1 MNRNSVIIK
10 SNAYGLILILDP
22 DIPFEELLEDVAQK
36 FKDASKFF
44 KNAQMALTFRGR
56 VLTRE
61 QERQLV
67 YAITENSSLHI
78 ICLVDEQKEAEEYY
92 KEAITRSVEKDEEN
106 EGQFYRGT
114 LRNGQVLETEK
125 SVIILGDVNPG
136 AQVISK
142 GNIVILGCCMGTIY
156 AGASG
161 NSDCFAAALIMK
173 PKQVRIADK
182 AARSAITKR
191 VDTGEYPIDPKIITI
206 KQGHLKMEPLSGRSF
221 SDMMV
226 QVNEDETLS
235 DMPSASDNV
244 SQNT

>member
-22 DIPFEELLEDVAQK
+22 DIPFEELLQDVGQK
-36 FKDASKFF
+36 FQEAAKFF
-44 KNAQMALTFRGR
+44 KNAKMALTFRGR
-56 VLTRE
+56 VLTRD

-67 YAITENSSLHI
+67 YAITENSNLHI
-78 ICLVDEQKEAEEYY
+78 ICLVDEKKESEDYY

-114 LRNGQVLETEK
+114 LRSGQILETEK

-136 AQVISK
+136 AQVISR
-142 GNIVILGCCMGTIY
+142 GNIVVLGCCMGSIY

-161 NSDCFAAALIMK
+161 NSECFAAALIMK

-182 AARSAITKR
+182 IARSAITKR

-206 KQGHLKMEPLSGRSF
+206 QQEHLKMEPLSGKCF
-221 SDMMV
+221 SDVMA
-226 QVNEDETLS
+226 QVSEET
-235 DMPSASDNV
+235 
-244 SQNT
+244 T